1 MVYFCPYCG
10 DYTGVKFN
18 RHLQHIKFHHSNE
31 PNFSISCGDC
41 GQSFRKF
48 ESFKSHVRRKHRN
61 QHALTLS
68 EELDVHRDEAEMPEN
83 VEEGGL
89 DGEVDMDPHNAHD
102 SVKELTRFLAL
113 FILKTKETNNLSQ
126 QAVNAITSNTAE
138 LVEFSLNTLKSD
150 ILQCLHENGISVNT
164 INGLENVLER
174 KSAFCLANE
183 RLSTEYL
190 QMKYFAEKFNFIV
203 SIMMIIKEYC
213 PT

>member
-1 MVYFCPYCG
+1 ME
-10 DYTGVKFN
+10 
-18 RHLQHIKFHHSNE
+18 R
-31 PNFSISCGDC
+31 
-41 GQSFRKF
+41 
-48 ESFKSHVRRKHRN
+48 
-61 QHALTLS
+61 
-68 EELDVHRDEAEMPEN
+68 
-83 VEEGGL
+83 L

-102 SVKELTRFLAL
+102 SVEELTRFLAL

-138 LVEFSLNTLKSD
+138 LIEFSLNTLKCD

-164 INGLENVLER
+164 INGLVTVLER

-190 QMKYFAEKFNFIV
+190 QMKYFDEKFNFIV
-203 SIMMIIKEYC
+203 SIMMIMKEYC